1 MFSKALKKAVVLND
15 SIFNELRNPLSF
27 ITNERHYRHKQV
39 IHTALM
45 NARGILRNIEGKKK
59 NFFIQ
64 QKLINL
70 HKSSFHDKFTLG
82 FGVFFLFLVGAA
94 LGAIIRKGGLGLP
107 VVLAILIFL
116 SYHYIGL
123 FGKNAAE
130 DSSISPFIGSW
141 TSVLIIGLFALYL
154 TKRASRDRG
163 IVDLDRI
170 IYSFEKNKRA
180 IKEFNK

>member
-1 MFSKALKKAVVLND
+1 MSIKGVLQ
-15 SIFNELRNPLSF
+15 SI
-27 ITNERHYRHKQV
+27 
-39 IHTALM
+39 A
-45 NARGILRNIEGKKK
+45 GKKK

-70 HKSSFHDKFTLG
+70 HKSSFHDKYTMG
-82 FGVFFLFLVGAA
+82 FGVFFLFLIGAA

-130 DSSISPFIGSW
+130 DSSISPFVGSW
-141 TSVLIIGLFALYL
+141 ISVLIIGMFALYL
-154 TKRASRDRG
+154 TKQASSDRG
-163 IVDLDRI
+163 LANLDRI
-170 IYSFEKNKRA
+170 QVPLIRFVEKIKRIKSFKELYSHVKR
-180 IKEFNK
+180 

>member
-1 MFSKALKKAVVLND
+1 MIQS
-15 SIFNELRNPLSF
+15 SNELRNPLSF

-82 FGVFFLFLVGAA
+82 FGVFFFV
-94 LGAIIRKGGLGLP
+94 LGWSCFGSNHQERRLRFTCSIGNFNFSVLSLHWFVWKKMQLRI
-107 VVLAILIFL
+107 VVLVLL
-116 SYHYIGL
+116 LEVGPL
-123 FGKNAAE
+123 F
-130 DSSISPFIGSW
+130 
-141 TSVLIIGLFALYL
+141 
-154 TKRASRDRG
+154 
-163 IVDLDRI
+163 
-170 IYSFEKNKRA
+170 
-180 IKEFNK
+180 

>member
-1 MFSKALKKAVVLND
+1 
-15 SIFNELRNPLSF
+15 
-27 ITNERHYRHKQV
+27 
-39 IHTALM
+39 M
-45 NARGILRNIEGKKK
+45 NAKGILRNVEGKKK

-70 HKSSFHDKFTLG
+70 HKSSLHDKYTLG

-141 TSVLIIGLFALYL
+141 TSVLIIGIFALYL

-163 IVDLDRI
+163 IVDFDQI
-170 IYSFEKNKRA
+170 IIPLKKINEQLKNLK
-180 IKEFNK
+180 K